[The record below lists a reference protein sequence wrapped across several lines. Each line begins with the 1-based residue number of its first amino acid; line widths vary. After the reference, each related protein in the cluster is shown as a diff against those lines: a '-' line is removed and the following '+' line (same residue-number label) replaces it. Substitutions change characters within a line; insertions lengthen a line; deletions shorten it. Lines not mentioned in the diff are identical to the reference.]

1 MQAGL
6 LAHRD
11 AQTFRPE
18 LSGLWELVK
27 GACML
32 VFLRDHLL
40 NLELPLLFRRWGAL
54 S

>member
-6 LAHRD
+6 LACRD

-18 LSGLWELVK
+18 LGGLWELGE
-27 GACML
+27 GACVL

-40 NLELPLLFRRWGAL
+40 SLELPLLFRR
-54 S
+54 

>member
-11 AQTFRPE
+11 AQTFRLE
-18 LSGLWELVK
+18 LSGLWELGE
-27 GACML
+27 GACVL
-32 VFLRDHLL
+32 VFLRDHSL